1 MKIIVFTICILT
13 AVAVIFI
20 GCDKLKGDKGDT
32 GPTGPQGSGYENLW
46 EDFETSTFTKYPWQL
61 TGTANWQIA
70 SDYVMF
76 GSKAACS
83 GTIYNSQYTTLS
95 ITVDLPVASIC
106 SFYWKIDCETGYDG
120 LMWLIDGDPI
130 DGRSGNSGDNYY
142 PATFGIAPGTHTISW
157 IYTKDGSGSSGL
169 DRVWVDGILI
179 TDYKL
184 TQKSS
189 FNNPIPSGVISLKHQ
204 K

>member
-1 MKIIVFTICILT
+1 MKIIVFTVCILT
-13 AVAVIFI
+13 ALAVIFI

-46 EDFETSTFTKYPWQL
+46 EDFETGTFTKYPWQL
-61 TGTANWQIA
+61 TGSANWQIA
-70 SDYVMF
+70 SDNVMF

-83 GTIYNSQYTTLS
+83 GTIYSSQYTTLS

-106 SFYWKIDCETGYDG
+106 SFYWNISSETGYD
-120 LMWLIDGDPI
+120 WLKWYIDGYLL
-130 DGRSGNSGDNYY
+130 DGRSGVSGGYY
-142 PATFGIAPGTHTISW
+142 PATFGIAPGTHTVSW
-157 IYTKDGSGSSGL
+157 RYSKDASGSSGL
-169 DRVWVDGILI
+169 DKAWVDGILI
-179 TDYKL
+179 TDYKV

-189 FNNPIPSGVISLKHQ
+189 LNNPIPPGVISLKHQ